1 MRNKGLAKGLAVGF
15 AARAMI
21 FSVIAVQAAPQ
32 ENRPFEAILEGT
44 TQVVS
49 VTEEGGL
56 VTESAGNIRGTHI
69 GNGTY
74 TIDAVQDYPRHEED
88 ASQHVVGNCGFV
100 EDDEAGL
107 VITAANGDQI
117 FGDIDDDRS
126 VVCAPDTQT
135 GDPMAGDIYY
145 STLFTNVTGGT
156 GRFAD
161 ASGWLFAEGTSVLG
175 ASLGTTDDEAQ
186 VYGDIDY

>member
-1 MRNKGLAKGLAVGF
+1 MNKGLAKGLAVGF
-15 AARAMI
+15 AAGAMV

-32 ENRPFEAILEGT
+32 ENRPFEAILEGG
-44 TQVVS
+44 TQVVGFS
-49 VTEEGGL
+49 GGA
-56 VTESAGNIRGTHI
+56 VSTQSAGNIRGTHI

-74 TIDAVQDYPRHEED
+74 TITADQDYLRHQED
-88 ASQHVVGNCGFV
+88 STQHLVGNCAFV
-100 EDDEAGL
+100 EDDESGL

-126 VVCAPDTQT
+126 VVCAPQTQT
-135 GDPMAGDIYY
+135 APPQPGDVYY
-145 STLFTNVTGGT
+145 STIFTNVTGGS

-161 ASGWLFAEGTSVLG
+161 ASGWLFSEGTSVLG
-175 ASLGTTDDEAQ
+175 ASLATTEDEAQ

>member
-1 MRNKGLAKGLAVGF
+1 MRSKGLAKGLAVGF
-15 AARAMI
+15 AAGALV

-32 ENRPFEAILEGT
+32 ENRPFEGILEGT
-44 TQVVS
+44 SQAGTPGLGGVPTQ
-49 VTEEGGL
+49 
-56 VTESAGNIRGTHI
+56 SAGNIKATHI

-74 TIDAVQDYPRHEED
+74 TITANQDYGRHIEE
-88 ASQHVVGNCGFV
+88 QHTVGNCAFI
-100 EDDEAGL
+100 EDNDINGL

-126 VVCAPDTQT
+126 VVCAPNSQGPVPPAP
-135 GDPMAGDIYY
+135 GDVYY
-145 STLFTNVTGGT
+145 STIFTNIKGGT

-161 ASGWLFAEGTSVLG
+161 ASGWLFSEGTSVIG
-175 ASLGTTDDEAQ
+175 NPASSPTTDEAQ